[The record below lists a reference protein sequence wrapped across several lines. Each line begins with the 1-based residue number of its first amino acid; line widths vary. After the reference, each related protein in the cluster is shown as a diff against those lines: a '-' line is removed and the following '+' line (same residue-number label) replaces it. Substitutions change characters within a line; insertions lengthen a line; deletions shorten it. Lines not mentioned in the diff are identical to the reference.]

1 MVNDNFVWLA
11 VGVNWEMGISINDKV
26 EESGD
31 NLQVGKSCE
40 FNLHYL
46 IDLKNVGNFMFILST
61 LLDSDPNVTVTVY
74 FVLTL
79 ILGLY
84 ST

>member
-1 MVNDNFVWLA
+1 MVNDNFVGLT
-11 VGVNWEMGISINDKV
+11 VGVNWEIGNSINDKV

-61 LLDSDPNVTVTVY
+61 LLDSDPNITVTVY
-74 FVLTL
+74 SVL
-79 ILGLY
+79 ILIFALY

>member
-1 MVNDNFVWLA
+1 MVNDNFVGLA
-11 VGVNWEMGISINDKV
+11 VGVNWEMGISINDEV

-74 FVLTL
+74 SVLTL